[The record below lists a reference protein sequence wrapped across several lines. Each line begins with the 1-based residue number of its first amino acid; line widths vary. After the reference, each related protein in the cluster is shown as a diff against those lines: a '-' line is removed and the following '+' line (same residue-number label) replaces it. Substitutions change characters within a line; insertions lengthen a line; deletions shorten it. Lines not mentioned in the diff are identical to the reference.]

1 MASFSERRKTV
12 RIAIQGN
19 LTVENLAGGEPL
31 ELVDVGTGGFAVTTH
46 SPLPLDTVGNYR
58 FSTADKKWT
67 ALFRARALHS
77 KFLPEE
83 GKTPPR
89 FMTGFMFANM
99 EAAAVQREIMA
110 LMDHATNYVSFS

>member
-1 MASFSERRKTV
+1 MTSTWPSRSHPAAPCSTTHPS
-12 RIAIQGN
+12 
-19 LTVENLAGGEPL
+19 
-31 ELVDVGTGGFAVTTH
+31 TTH